1 MTLWVGLTGGIGSG
15 KSTVCRLFSAL
26 GVPIIDADEVAREV
40 VARGQPAL
48 ASIAREFGEEML
60 DGNGQL
66 HRERLRSLVFRD
78 PESRKRLEAI
88 LHPLINETLFQR
100 AKKIGAPYCI
110 ICIPLLL
117 ETGAYKWLH
126 RILVVDTPIE
136 RQIARV
142 MRRDNASKE
151 EVAAIMRTQA
161 SRESR
166 RLAAD
171 DILYND
177 SDLANLAAQVETLH
191 RKYLAFPTPH
201 QEV

>member
-15 KSTVCRLFSAL
+15 KSTVCRLFGDL

-40 VARGQPAL
+40 VAPGQPTL
-48 ASIAREFGEEML
+48 ARIAREFGEQVL
-60 DGNGQL
+60 DANGQL
-66 HRERLRSLVFRD
+66 RREHLRSLIFRD
-78 PESRKRLEAI
+78 PDRKKQLEAI
-88 LHPLINETLFQR
+88 LHPIINETLFQR
-100 AKKIGAPYCI
+100 AKKIGAPYCV

-117 ETGAYKWLH
+117 ETGAFKWLH

-136 RQIARV
+136 RQIVHV
-142 MRRDNASKE
+142 MQRDSATKE

-166 RLAAD
+166 LLAAD

-177 SDLANLAAQVETLH
+177 SDLANLAKQVETLH
-191 RKYLAFPTPH
+191 RRYLAFPTPH
-201 QEV
+201 